1 MLCIKSRL
9 FLFVLFQIV
18 SKFIFCEDFSL
29 KNFNRSENFKFGH
42 NRILLDL
49 RSDVKYLIFQPQF
62 GICNQLRA
70 LHQAI
75 AIAKVLCRVLV
86 IPDIIDNDGKG
97 PILKRDLL
105 FDSDTLIS
113 ALDTSSYG
121 AVNTESFLKFIKS
134 NEQFVP
140 VKFLDLK
147 LTSFKQLV
155 PSNLYFDSIKWHFPV
170 VYAELKGY
178 IERNWREWDSLD
190 QENVRKVNTLAVT
203 MTYGAWLGAEAYEM
217 KVWHSRIEE
226 LVYKESAWISDLV
239 RDITNSKLLKVNKKL
254 TFLCCLFLFYF
265 LFYFFY
271 E

>member
-9 FLFVLFQIV
+9 FLFILFRIV
-18 SKFIFCEDFSL
+18 SKFIFCEDFVL
-29 KNFNRSENFKFGH
+29 KNFNKSENLKFGH

-75 AIAKVLCRVLV
+75 AIAKVLNRVLV

-97 PILKRDLL
+97 AVLKRDLL

-121 AVNTESFLKFIKS
+121 AVNTESFLTFVKS
-134 NEQFVP
+134 NEQFIP
-140 VKFLDLK
+140 DKFLDLK

-170 VYAELKGY
+170 VYAESLKGY
-178 IERNWREWDSLD
+178 IERNWREWESLD

-203 MTYGAWLGAEAYEM
+203 MTYGAWLGAEVYEM

-239 RDITNSKLLKVNKKL
+239 HDITNSKLLKVRNK
-254 TFLCCLFLFYF
+254 LFFSY
-265 LFYFFY
+265 
-271 E
+271 